1 MQKLI
6 IFALIVFFFI
16 GCNSNTQDQTEK
28 LEEKLKRGWVPNPY
42 VPSSDLR
49 VMNDTAVNLLTQLHV
64 DTNIDPK
71 EYVEIQEKARKILEK
86 IIRKDPK
93 YGLAYSNLAALY
105 LERKDTTK
113 ALEMMSI
120 RVKVEPDMAEAWQA
134 LGFYKDMRGDSAEAY
149 QDYAKALELFESRI
163 AMGKRYVNPE
173 NVAYYYDNWAGKGY
187 TMLLMGQTEAGHE
200 EIRNLLEE
208 VAPLMGANA
217 EVYAVLLDQDR
228 ESLLGQMKKEEVP
241 LDDKEVEE

>member
-6 IFALIVFFFI
+6 VFSLIVFFFI
-16 GCNSNTQDQTEK
+16 GCNPNTQDKSEK
-28 LEEKLKRGWVPNPY
+28 LEEKLKRGWLPNPY
-42 VPSSDLR
+42 VPESDLR
-49 VMNDTAVNLLTQLHV
+49 VMNDTAVSLLTQLHV
-64 DTNIDPK
+64 DTNIDPE
-71 EYVEIQEKARKILEK
+71 EYVAIQEKARKLLEQ

-105 LERKDTTK
+105 LEREDTTK
-113 ALEMMSI
+113 SLEMMAL

-149 QDYAKALELFESRI
+149 ADYEKALELFEARL

-187 TMLLMGQTEAGHE
+187 TMLLMGQTETGHE
-200 EIRNLLEE
+200 EIRDLLEE

-228 ESLLGQMKKEEVP
+228 ESLLGQMKVKEDPIE
-241 LDDKEVEE
+241 DKDNEE